1 MGEKKDGRIRNLS
14 IIAHIDHGK
23 STLAD
28 RFLEIGGIL
37 KPDSGTEQFLDSM
50 DIERERGITIKSHP
64 VTMKYRYRD
73 GEEYTLNLIDTPGHV
88 DFTYEVSRSLAA
100 CEGVI
105 LLVDA
110 SQGIEAQT
118 LSNFYMAFDHN
129 LAIIPVIN
137 KIDLPAA
144 NTEGTKRQIVDDLG
158 FGEGEIILA
167 SAKEGINIDRVLDA
181 VIERIPPPEVDLES
195 PLKALIFDSRFNTYR
210 GVVIS
215 VRVFTGGI
223 EPGSW
228 VRLMS
233 SGMEYTV
240 EEVGIF
246 RPDMVKRESLGSGE
260 VGYVIAGIKEIANV
274 RVGDTI
280 TTAKDGAPKPLPGYK
295 EVKPMVYSSIYPV
308 AADDYP
314 ELVKALEKLKL
325 NDASLIYEQET
336 SVALGFGFRCGF
348 LGLLHLEV
356 VQERLE
362 REWNL
367 SIVVTA
373 PSVEYKVYLKD
384 GGLRVIDNPVEFP
397 DPGKFEGAEEPYVK
411 VVIITPEEFV
421 GNIMKLAIDRFGT
434 QKSMTYIGEK
444 RIEVI
449 YEIPLAEIIYDF
461 HDKLKSMSRGY
472 ASYDYEFVDY
482 RAASLVRLD
491 ILVLGKQ
498 VDALSQI
505 VRRDKAYERG
515 RDIVKA
521 LRGEIPR
528 HLFKIPLQA
537 AIGGQ
542 IIARETIGAVGKNVI
557 AKCYGGDIT
566 RKRKLLEKQKEGK
579 KRLKR
584 VGSVDIPQSAFMSVL
599 KSRET

>member
-1 MGEKKDGRIRNLS
+1 MGDRKASRIRNLS

-37 KPDSGTEQFLDSM
+37 KPDSGAEQFLDSM

-64 VTMKYRYRD
+64 VTMKYRSGD

-129 LAIIPVIN
+129 LTIIPVIN

-144 NTEGTKRQIVDDLG
+144 DAEGTKRQIVDDLG

-181 VIERIPPPEVDLES
+181 VIERIPPPKVDLES
-195 PLKALIFDSRFNTYR
+195 PLRALIFDSRFNTYR

-215 VRVFTGGI
+215 VRVFTGRI
-223 EPGSW
+223 EPGSV

-233 SGMEYTV
+233 SGTEYTV

-246 RPDMVKRESLGSGE
+246 RPEMARRESLVSGD
-260 VGYVIAGIKEIANV
+260 VGYVIAGIKEIAKV

-280 TTAKDGAPKPLPGYK
+280 TTAKDGAPEPLPGYK
-295 EVKPMVYSSIYPV
+295 DVKPMVYSSVYPV

-325 NDASLIYEQET
+325 NDASLIYGHET

-373 PSVEYKVYLKD
+373 PSVEYKVYSKD
-384 GGLRVIDNPVEFP
+384 GGVRVIDNPVEFP
-397 DPGKFEGAEEPYVK
+397 DAGKYESAEEPFVK
-411 VVIITPEEFV
+411 AIIITPEEFV

-434 QKSMTYIGEK
+434 QTSMTYIGEK

-461 HDKLKSMSRGY
+461 HDKLKSLSRGY
-472 ASYDYEFVDY
+472 ASYDYEFIDY
-482 RAASLVRLD
+482 RAANLVRLD

-505 VRRDKAYERG
+505 VRREKAYERG

-521 LRGEIPR
+521 LRDEIPR

-566 RKRKLLEKQKEGK
+566 RKRKLIEKQKEGK

-584 VGSVDIPQSAFMSVL
+584 VGNVDIPQSAFMSVL
-599 KSRET
+599 KSREG

>member
-215 VRVFTGGI
+215 VRVFTGRI

>member
-1 MGEKKDGRIRNLS
+1 VRNLS

-37 KPDSGTEQFLDSM
+37 KPDSGNEQFLDSM
-50 DIERERGITIKSHP
+50 EIERERGITIKSHP
-64 VTMKYRYRD
+64 VTMKYRYKD

-118 LSNFYMAFDHN
+118 LSNFYLAFDHN
-129 LAIIPVIN
+129 LAIIPVVN

-144 NTEGTKRQIVDDLG
+144 DPEGVKKQIVDDLG
-158 FGEGEIILA
+158 FDEGEIVLA
-167 SAKEGINIDRVLDA
+167 SGKEGINIDGVLNA
-181 VIERIPPPEVDLES
+181 AIERIPPPKVDLES
-195 PLKALIFDSRFNTYR
+195 PLRALIFDSRFNAYR

-215 VRVFTGGI
+215 VRVFSGRI
-223 EPGSW
+223 VPG
-228 VRLMS
+228 VHIRLMS

-246 RPDMVKRESLGSGE
+246 RPEMARVESLVSGE
-260 VGYVIAGIKEIANV
+260 VGYVIAGIKEIAKV

-280 TTAKDGAPKPLPGYK
+280 TTAVDGAPEPLPGYK
-295 EVKPMVYSSIYPV
+295 DVKPMVYSSIYPV

-314 ELVKALEKLKL
+314 ELVKGLEKLKL
-325 NDASLIYEQET
+325 NDASLLYEQET

-373 PSVEYKVYLKD
+373 PSVQYKVYGKD
-384 GGLRVIDNPVEFP
+384 GVQRVIDNPVEFP
-397 DPGKFEGAEEPYVK
+397 DVGRYENAEEPYVRAI
-411 VVIITPEEFV
+411 IITPEEFV

-434 QKSMTYIGEK
+434 QTSMTYIGEK
-444 RIEVI
+444 RVELT
-449 YEIPLAEIIYDF
+449 YEIPLAEIVYDF

-472 ASYDYEFVDY
+472 ASYDYEFIDY
-482 RAASLVRLD
+482 RAANLVRLD
-491 ILVLGKQ
+491 ILVLAKQ

-505 VRRDKAYERG
+505 VRKEKAYERG

-521 LRGEIPR
+521 LRDEIPR

-542 IIARETIGAVGKNVI
+542 VIARETIGSVGKNVL

-584 VGSVDIPQSAFMSVL
+584 VGNVDIPQSAFMSVL
-599 KSRET
+599 KSRDT

>member
-1 MGEKKDGRIRNLS
+1 MKSDIRIRNLS

-37 KPDSGTEQFLDSM
+37 KPGSGAEQFLDSM

-64 VTMKYRYRD
+64 VTMAYMYKE
-73 GEEYTLNLIDTPGHV
+73 GEECTLNLIDTPGHV

-144 NTEGTKRQIVDDLG
+144 NVEGTKKQIVDDLG
-158 FGEGEIILA
+158 FNEEEIVLA
-167 SAKEGINIDRVLDA
+167 SAKEGINITGILDA
-181 VIERIPPPEVDLES
+181 VVQRIPPPKVDLQG
-195 PLKALIFDSRFNTYR
+195 PLKALIFDSRFNAYR

-215 VRVFTGGI
+215 VRVFTGWI
-223 EPGSW
+223 EKGQRI
-228 VRLMS
+228 RLMS
-233 SGMEYTV
+233 SGMEYEV

-246 RPDMVKRESLGSGE
+246 RPEMVKQGALRSGE
-260 VGYVIAGIKEIANV
+260 VGYVIAGIKEISNV

-280 TTAKDGAPKPLPGYK
+280 TTFEGGAPEPLPGYK
-295 EVKPMVYSSIYPV
+295 DVKPMVYSSIYPV
-308 AADDYP
+308 ASDDYP
-314 ELVKALEKLKL
+314 ELVKGMEKLKL
-325 NDASLIYEQET
+325 NDASLLYEKE
-336 SVALGFGFRCGF
+336 SSGALGFGFRCGF

-362 REWNL
+362 REFNL
-367 SIVVTA
+367 SLVVTA
-373 PSVEYKVYLKD
+373 PSVEFKVFYRD
-384 GGLRVIDNPVEFP
+384 GSMKIIDNPVNFP
-397 DPGKFEGAEEPYVK
+397 DLGAFERAEEPYVRA
-411 VVIITPEEFV
+411 VIITPEEYV
-421 GNIMKLAIDRFGT
+421 GNIMKVAIERFGT
-434 QKSMTYIGEK
+434 QKSMGYIREK
-444 RIEVI
+444 RIELV

-472 ASYDYEFVDY
+472 ASYDYEFIDY
-482 RAASLVRLD
+482 RPATLVRLD

-505 VRRDKAYERG
+505 VRKERSYERG

-521 LRGEIPR
+521 LRDEIPR

-537 AIGGQ
+537 TIGGQ
-542 IIARETIGAVGKNVI
+542 VIARETIGSVGKNVI

-566 RKRKLLEKQKEGK
+566 RKRKLIEKQKEGK

-584 VGSVDIPQSAFMSVL
+584 IGNVDIPQSAFMSVL
-599 KSRET
+599 KSRDE